1 MKKFQRKL
9 SCHSTKVVYFH
20 KHMGAKE
27 VEWIFQINID
37 GSRLIP
43 ITDKNRSNYVIFIYY
58 KQQVKYYFNSYLYR
72 ELE

>member
-1 MKKFQRKL
+1 MKSGVLQNSLCMLMQDQTPFIL
-9 SCHSTKVVYFH
+9 VSGGHV
-20 KHMGAKE
+20 
-27 VEWIFQINID
+27 
-37 GSRLIP
+37 IP

>member
-1 MKKFQRKL
+1 
-9 SCHSTKVVYFH
+9 
-20 KHMGAKE
+20 MGAKE